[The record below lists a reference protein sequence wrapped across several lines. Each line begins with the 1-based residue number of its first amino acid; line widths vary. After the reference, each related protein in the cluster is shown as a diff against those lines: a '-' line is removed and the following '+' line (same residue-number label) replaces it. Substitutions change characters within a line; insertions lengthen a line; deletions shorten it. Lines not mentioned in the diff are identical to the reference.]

1 MPRHHTKSSAPGGSQ
16 RQLRVGETVRHAVA
30 DILSQ
35 GNVHDPDLEG
45 HIITVP
51 EVRMSPDLKLATVYV
66 MPLGGRD
73 TDVVIAALERNKKFL
88 RGEIAHRVNLKFA
101 PDIRFRI
108 DERFDEAERI
118 EKLLRTPAVQRDL
131 APDSD
136 DELMIVTT
144 ADSVIDSENRRIAR
158 RLKKIFLSTTR
169 VDDARRGNNDP
180 RQDSRQGKQPR
191 QNNQPRRDKRDVHGW
206 VVLDKPI
213 GMTSTHA
220 VAVLKRLFQA
230 KRAGHA
236 GTLDPLASG
245 GLPIALGEATKTVP
259 FVMDGRKR
267 YRFTVT
273 WGEER
278 DTDDTEGRATQTSE
292 LRPTADAIRALL
304 PRFTGLI
311 EQIPPQYSAIKIQGE
326 RAYDLA
332 RDGETVELKPRP
344 VEIHELT
351 LVEQAD
357 NGHSVFEAECGKGTY
372 VRALARDIGRML
384 GCFGH
389 ICALRR
395 TLVGPFTEADMIP
408 LEQLEALCN
417 RAASGE
423 GSLADALLPVETAL
437 DDIPALAVTRA
448 DAARLHRGQAVLL
461 RGRDA
466 PNSSG
471 TVYVTVA
478 GRLLALAEIGNGELI
493 PKRVFNLTG
502 LTASPVDNE
511 SV

>member
-1 MPRHHTKSSAPGGSQ
+1 
-16 RQLRVGETVRHAVA
+16 LRDG
-30 DILSQ
+30 
-35 GNVHDPDLEG
+35 
-45 HIITVP
+45 
-51 EVRMSPDLKLATVYV
+51 
-66 MPLGGRD
+66 
-73 TDVVIAALERNKKFL
+73 AAKKFL
-88 RGEIAHRVNLKFA
+88 
-101 PDIRFRI
+101 
-108 DERFDEAERI
+108 
-118 EKLLRTPAVQRDL
+118 
-131 APDSD
+131 
-136 DELMIVTT
+136 
-144 ADSVIDSENRRIAR
+144 
-158 RLKKIFLSTTR
+158 
-169 VDDARRGNNDP
+169 
-180 RQDSRQGKQPR
+180 DSRGDDVSLQHPVSSGPVAQGPR
-191 QNNQPRRDKRDVHGW
+191 EQKKRDKRDVHGW

-213 GMTSTHA
+213 GMTSTQA
-220 VAVLKRLFQA
+220 VAVVKRLFSA

-267 YRFTVT
+267 YRFTVA

-278 DTDDTEGRATQTSE
+278 DTDDTEGQMVKNSE
-292 LRPTADAIRALL
+292 TRPTAEAIRGLL
-304 PRFTGLI
+304 PQFTGVI
-311 EQIPPQYSAIKIQGE
+311 EQTPPRYSAIKVQGE

-332 RDGETVELKPRP
+332 RDGAVVELAPRP

-351 LVEQAD
+351 LVEQSD
-357 NGHSVFEAECGKGTY
+357 NSHSVFDAECGKGTY
-372 VRALARDIGRML
+372 VRALARDIGRIL
-384 GCFGH
+384 GCYGH

-395 TLVGPFTEADMIP
+395 TLVGPFDESDMIP

-466 PNSSG
+466 PNCSG

-502 LTASPVDNE
+502 LTASSGRNQNE
-511 SV
+511 RV

>member
-1 MPRHHTKSSAPGGSQ
+1 MEQKP
-16 RQLRVGETVRHAVA
+16 
-30 DILSQ
+30 
-35 GNVHDPDLEG
+35 
-45 HIITVP
+45 
-51 EVRMSPDLKLATVYV
+51 
-66 MPLGGRD
+66 
-73 TDVVIAALERNKKFL
+73 
-88 RGEIAHRVNLKFA
+88 
-101 PDIRFRI
+101 
-108 DERFDEAERI
+108 
-118 EKLLRTPAVQRDL
+118 
-131 APDSD
+131 
-136 DELMIVTT
+136 
-144 ADSVIDSENRRIAR
+144 
-158 RLKKIFLSTTR
+158 
-169 VDDARRGNNDP
+169 
-180 RQDSRQGKQPR
+180 KQF
-191 QNNQPRRDKRDVHGW
+191 RRDKRDVHGW
-206 VVLDKPI
+206 IILDKPV

-220 VAVLKRLFQA
+220 VAVIKRLFSA

-245 GLPIALGEATKTVP
+245 GLPVALGEATKTVP

-267 YRFTVT
+267 YRFTVR

-278 DTDDTEGRATQTSE
+278 DTDDSEGRVVATTDT
-292 LRPTADAIRALL
+292 RPTADDIGALL

-311 EQIPPQYSAIKIQGE
+311 EQVPPRFSAIKIQGE

-332 RDGETVELKPRP
+332 REGETPELKPRP
-344 VEIHELT
+344 VEIFELT
-351 LVEQAD
+351 LVNQQD
-357 NGHSVFEAECGKGTY
+357 SDHSVFETECGKGTY
-372 VRALARDIGRML
+372 VRSLARDIGRLL

-389 ICALRR
+389 VSALRR
-395 TLVGPFTEADMIP
+395 TQCGPFDERDMIP

-466 PNSSG
+466 PNTSG
-471 TVYVTVA
+471 TVYVTVG

-502 LTASPVDNE
+502 LVASPLRDEGV
-511 SV
+511 

>member
-1 MPRHHTKSSAPGGSQ
+1 MNVTAANRVIESQNVDSHAGEKNIFQEPRS
-16 RQLRVGETVRHAVA
+16 
-30 DILSQ
+30 
-35 GNVHDPDLEG
+35 
-45 HIITVP
+45 
-51 EVRMSPDLKLATVYV
+51 
-66 MPLGGRD
+66 
-73 TDVVIAALERNKKFL
+73 
-88 RGEIAHRVNLKFA
+88 
-101 PDIRFRI
+101 
-108 DERFDEAERI
+108 DE
-118 EKLLRTPAVQRDL
+118 P
-131 APDSD
+131 
-136 DELMIVTT
+136 
-144 ADSVIDSENRRIAR
+144 RR
-158 RLKKIFLSTTR
+158 S
-169 VDDARRGNNDP
+169 NNDP
-180 RQDSRQGKQPR
+180 RQKQKK

-206 VVLDKPI
+206 VVLDKPV

-259 FVMDGRKR
+259 FVMDSRKR
-267 YRFTVT
+267 YRFTVS

-278 DTDDTEGRATQTSE
+278 DTDDTEGRVVRTSE
-292 LRPTADAIRALL
+292 LRPSADSIRELL

-311 EQIPPQYSAIKIQGE
+311 EQIPPQYSAIKVQGE

-332 RDGETVELKPRP
+332 RDGETVPLQPRP
-344 VEIHELT
+344 VEIHELS
-351 LVEQAD
+351 LVEHSDSGQ
-357 NGHSVFEAECGKGTY
+357 SVFEAECGKGTY
-372 VRALARDIGRML
+372 VRALARDMGRIL

-395 TLVGPFTEADMIP
+395 TLVGPFTERDMIP

-466 PNSSG
+466 PNCSG

-502 LTASPVDNE
+502 LTASSARNHG